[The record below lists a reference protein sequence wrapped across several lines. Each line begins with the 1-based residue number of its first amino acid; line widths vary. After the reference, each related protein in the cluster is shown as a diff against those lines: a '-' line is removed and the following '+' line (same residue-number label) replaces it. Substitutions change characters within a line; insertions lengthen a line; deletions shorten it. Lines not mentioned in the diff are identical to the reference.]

1 MNMKL
6 GEITLYML
14 GRKFGEEYA
23 TRFAEQFTDQ
33 EISEYAAEFKK
44 LSISEKRK
52 MANAKSL
59 EARWG
64 KKPEPVIESVQAP
77 EPVAVQPT
85 PAPVQEEVQSQEP
98 IPVIG
103 EAPADYVDPIQK
115 KANEVVNRLQHQS
128 YTAKSIPVQPKTS
141 DEELTNALSSLG
153 IDTTQK
159 TGCLGD
165 DWDDNKLLTDEMKQD
180 MRELGLDKVPKNY
193 GQPYDFQFNR
203 EKSEAFVKKYSSPQ
217 TAEIFMTL
225 ANGFK
230 DTY

>member
-64 KKPEPVIESVQAP
+64 KKQNPKRNLD
-77 EPVAVQPT
+77 AV
-85 PAPVQEEVQSQEP
+85 S
-98 IPVIG
+98 
-103 EAPADYVDPIQK
+103 
-115 KANEVVNRLQHQS
+115 NRKHQF
-128 YTAKSIPVQPKTS
+128 
-141 DEELTNALSSLG
+141 DSS
-153 IDTTQK
+153 
-159 TGCLGD
+159 
-165 DWDDNKLLTDEMKQD
+165 M
-180 MRELGLDKVPKNY
+180 
-193 GQPYDFQFNR
+193 
-203 EKSEAFVKKYSSPQ
+203 EAFKQLAALKKEVEVLDETINSSIQ
-217 TAEIFMTL
+217 TIIDIYLNTEKET
-225 ANGFK
+225 K
-230 DTY
+230 R